1 MFVLAKV
8 KFKKYLWCWRIV
20 YVVEQFMR
28 YSLTSFILQTT
39 NRLKRFI
46 YFMSTRK
53 GSYLKEIKYIIH
65 IRNINFSKII
75 EKMENILKAIS

>member
-1 MFVLAKV
+1 
-8 KFKKYLWCWRIV
+8 
-20 YVVEQFMR
+20 
-28 YSLTSFILQTT
+28 
-39 NRLKRFI
+39 
-46 YFMSTRK
+46 MSTRK